1 MDNTI
6 TNIGNGWYD
15 FTKLDQSNNYIKIS
29 ALNCMSD
36 KKAIKQARNI
46 LNNKQAQ
53 ILIKEENK

>member
-29 ALNCMSD
+29 ALNCMTD

-46 LNNKQAQ
+46 LNNKKAQ
-53 ILIKEENK
+53 ILIKKEG